1 MNLKSLVV
9 ASCLVV
15 VASWP
20 GGVVRAQQ
28 VGAPRGGQPGMRAR
42 MGGAAGA
49 GALTPAELER
59 WLDSYILLQA
69 QETLKLTDA
78 QFPRFVQRLKTLQET
93 RRRNLQERRR
103 LVNSLAPLL
112 EATPVDEGEVRQR
125 LKELHDFNIRSAE
138 ELRRAYDGID
148 EVLDPVQQA
157 RFRLFEEAAERRKIE
172 LLMRARQRGGQQGQP
187 GPAGIR

>member
-1 MNLKSLVV
+1 MYLKSLMV
-9 ASCLVV
+9 AGCLVV
-15 VASWP
+15 FASWP
-20 GGVVRAQQ
+20 GGVVSAQPP
-28 VGAPRGGQPGMRAR
+28 GAQRGGQPGMRAGMR
-42 MGGAAGA
+42 GGAGA

-93 RRRNLQERRR
+93 RRRNLQARRQ
-103 LVNSLAPLL
+103 LINSLAPLL
-112 EATPVDEGEVRQR
+112 QATPVDESQVRER
-125 LKELHDFNIRSAE
+125 LKELRELNARSAE
-138 ELRRAYDGID
+138 ELQKAYDGVD
-148 EVLDPVQQA
+148 EVLDPAQQA